1 LCTGRADPINGFILG
16 SRDEYQM
23 NTQRRA
29 FLSSAVAAG
38 GAVLAGCLGSGGETT
53 GGSAGDTAAGDSTT
67 ADVSTRTGRS
77 DGTTAEPS
85 DDPVAGTDA
94 ATASAGTDLTP
105 SLADSAATD
114 ATATDAAGAA
124 VTASL
129 DHPAATALG
138 TQPFLG
144 PAPDGTGALMI
155 AFEDPSCYNCE
166 RFNANTFPKLESG
179 PIADGELTYVY
190 RNFPYAFPW
199 GEPAMQALEATLAR
213 SEPAHWAL
221 KAHYFAEQS
230 KFGGENVLD
239 RTEEFL
245 TSETDVDAAAVVA
258 DAETTSFAE
267 AVRTDVDAGEAAGVV
282 STPTFYL
289 FDDGQFLTEVRGA
302 QSYDVFASALGL

>member
-77 DGTTAEPS
+77 GGTATTPAGGPATGTDSARPSRGEESTATGVSATEPGAGTTES
-85 DDPVAGTDA
+85 TA
-94 ATASAGTDLTP
+94 ATS
-105 SLADSAATD
+105 
-114 ATATDAAGAA
+114 
-124 VTASL
+124 ASL

-144 PAPDGTGALMI
+144 SPPDGTGALMI

-166 RFNANTFPKLESG
+166 RFNTNTFPKLESG
-179 PIADGELTYVY
+179 PITDGELTYVY
-190 RNFPYAFPW
+190 RNFPYAVPW

-230 KFGGENVLD
+230 KFGGGSVLD
-239 RTEEFL
+239 RTEAFL
-245 TSETDVDAAAVVA
+245 ASETDVDAAAVAA
-258 DAETTSFAE
+258 DAEAKAFAE